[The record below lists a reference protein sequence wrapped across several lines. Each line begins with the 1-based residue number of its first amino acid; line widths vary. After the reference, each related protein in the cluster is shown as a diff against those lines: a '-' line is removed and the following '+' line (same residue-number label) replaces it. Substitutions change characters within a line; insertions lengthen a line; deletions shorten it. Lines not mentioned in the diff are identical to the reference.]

1 MQRII
6 EKFTEEEDI
15 IDEIVRR
22 YPNVNERRDV
32 INRPREKRM
41 HGLTILTFAVS
52 HADFKG
58 KLVRFLLQSGADP
71 KFYGYSHILSFCSGN
86 AALLNMTT
94 LLAYGAD
101 PNTITNRRSSLLY
114 QCAYHHRTHE
124 AHLLLVHGAR
134 LNDFDLASL
143 RHSDKSMKIISDFY
157 DDISLHR
164 MAIHYIRL
172 DQIRT
177 GNRHDKEY
185 EDP

>member
-22 YPNVNERRDV
+22 YPNVNERRDA

-41 HGLTILTFAVS
+41 HGLTILTFALS
-52 HADFKG
+52 HVDFKG

-71 KFYGYSHILSFCSGN
+71 NWITEDGYSHVLSFCSGN
-86 AALLNMTT
+86 DALINMTT

-101 PNTITNRRSSLLY
+101 PNTNTGRGFSPLY
-114 QCAYHHRTHE
+114 KYAYHHKTHE
-124 AHLLLVHGAR
+124 VYLLLIHGAR

-143 RHSDKSMKIISDFY
+143 RRCDKSMKIISDFY
-157 DDISLHR
+157 DDISLRR
-164 MAIHYIRL
+164 MALHYIRL
-172 DQIRT
+172 DQIRQ
-177 GNRHDKEY
+177 ESY
-185 EDP
+185 EKV